1 MIHKQFTSNIISWYY
16 SNKRK
21 LPWRETTNPYYIWI
35 SEIILQQTRVS
46 QGLPYY
52 QKFVEVF
59 PTIQD
64 LANAREQ
71 DVLSL
76 WQGLGYYSRA
86 RNMHKCA
93 KVIKSELNNMFPES
107 FEKLL
112 KLPGIGPYTAAAISS
127 LAFNNP
133 TPVVDGNVYRVLARV
148 FGIENNIADAKNFKL
163 FFDLSA
169 ELIDRKEPGS
179 YNQGVME
186 LGATVCSPQNP
197 DCGICPVEEV
207 CFARANKRQKEFP
220 VKIKKKKNTDRYFTY
235 LVLEQNGTLAMKKRV
250 GKGIWEGM
258 YEFYLIENKAYTK
271 TDNISSSLLSN
282 LLANGGVIERED
294 KLPKHILSHQTIYS
308 SFIKINLKS
317 RDNWDAFLAK
327 NDLFLYS
334 QTEIETLPKPVLITN
349 YLNSVSKSINLQDKQ

>member
-1 MIHKQFTSNIISWYY
+1 
-16 SNKRK
+16 
-21 LPWRETTNPYYIWI
+21 
-35 SEIILQQTRVS
+35 
-46 QGLPYY
+46 
-52 QKFVEVF
+52 KFGDAF
-59 PTIQD
+59 PTVQG
-64 LANAREQ
+64 LANADEQ

-93 KVIKSELNNMFPES
+93 KVISTEFDNVFPES

-148 FGIENNIADAKNFKL
+148 FDIENNIADAKSFKL

-169 ELIDRKEPGS
+169 ELIDHKEPGT

-197 DCGICPVEEV
+197 ACTNCPVEEV
-207 CFARANKRQKEFP
+207 CYARANKKQKELP
-220 VKIKKKKNTDRYFTY
+220 VKIKKKRNTNRYFTY
-235 LVLEQNGTLAMKKRV
+235 LVLEQRGKLAMTKRV

-258 YEFYLIENKAYTK
+258 YEFYLIENNAHTE
-271 TDNISSSLLSN
+271 TGDILNSLLDN
-282 LLANGGVIERED
+282 LLNNGCVIQQEEQ
-294 KLPKHILSHQTIYS
+294 LPKHILSHQTIFS
-308 SFIKINLKS
+308 SFVKINLKS
-317 RDNWDAFLAK
+317 GSSWDILLEE
-327 NDLFLYS
+327 NGLVLYS
-334 QTEIETLPKPVLITN
+334 QVEIEALPKPVLISN
-349 YLNSVSKSINLQDKQ
+349 YLNSVSKFINLQDKQ

>member
-16 SNKRK
+16 SNKRA
-21 LPWRETTNPYYIWI
+21 LPWRETTNPYFIWI

-52 QKFVEVF
+52 KKFVEVF

-64 LANAREQ
+64 LANASEQ

-93 KVIKSELNNMFPES
+93 KKIKSELNNVFPES
-107 FEKLL
+107 FEQLL

-148 FGIENNIADAKNFKL
+148 FGIENNIADAKSFKL

-186 LGATVCSPQNP
+186 LGATVCSPQKP
-197 DCGICPVEEV
+197 DCDICPVEEV
-207 CFARANKRQKEFP
+207 CFARAKKRQKELP
-220 VKIKKKKNTDRYFTY
+220 VKIKKKRNTNRYFTY
-235 LVLEQNGTLAMKKRV
+235 LVLEQNGKLAMKKRI

-258 YEFYLIENKAYTK
+258 FEFYLIEDKAYTG
-271 TDNISSSLLSN
+271 TDNIQSLFLTT
-282 LLANGGVIERED
+282 LLANGGVIVQED
-294 KLPKHILSHQTIYS
+294 KLPKHILSHQTIFS

-317 RDNWDAFLAK
+317 RRNWGTFLAE
-327 NDLFLYS
+327 NGLVLYS
-334 QTEIETLPKPVLITN
+334 QSEIEALPKPVLITN
-349 YLNSVSKSINLQDKQ
+349 YLNSVSKSINLQYK